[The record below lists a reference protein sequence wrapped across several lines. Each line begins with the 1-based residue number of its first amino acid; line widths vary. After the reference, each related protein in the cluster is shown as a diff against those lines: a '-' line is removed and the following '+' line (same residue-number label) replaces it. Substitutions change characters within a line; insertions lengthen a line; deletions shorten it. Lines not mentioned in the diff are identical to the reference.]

1 MTRQTVSQAQRARRF
16 LSQEALKRSHRR
28 CDLIRVTPEEDS
40 ASAVLRGGEETAPPS
55 PPAGGGGAPLNS
67 HG

>member
-28 CDLIRVTPEEDS
+28 CDLIRVVPEEESVSGAPRTGDES
-40 ASAVLRGGEETAPPS
+40 AAPPS
-55 PPAGGGGAPLNS
+55 NGMVIELSTG
-67 HG
+67 

>member
-1 MTRQTVSQAQRARRF
+1 MIRHTVSQAQRARRF

-28 CDLIRVTPEEDS
+28 CDLIRVIPEEEP
-40 ASAVLRGGEETAPPS
+40 ASSGLPDAEETAPPS
-55 PPAGGGGAPLNS
+55 RPAAGYGASFNP

>member
-28 CDLIRVTPEEDS
+28 CDLIRVVPEEQPVS
-40 ASAVLRGGEETAPPS
+40 GAPRTGDEPS
-55 PPAGGGGAPLNS
+55 PPSNGMVIELSTG
-67 HG
+67 